1 MVIVDLIGFGIV
13 VPVLPFLAKQLGA
26 GATALGVLV
35 AAYSAA
41 QFAMAPLWGR
51 LSDRIGRRRVM
62 LITVAGTALSLLAL
76 GLSRSLVAMLA
87 ARLLGGAFAGNL
99 GVAAAYIADVT
110 TEQERTR
117 WMGLLG
123 ASFGVGF
130 VLGPAIGGALAPFG
144 YSVPMLAAAGLAG
157 LNWIQAALRLREPP
171 EHARADEAPP
181 ASRFAALRDPL
192 VRRLCLA
199 WLAFSLAVTQLETI
213 FAYFMMDR
221 FGYDAH
227 QVAFILV
234 GMAIVMG
241 AIQGGGMRLLASHF
255 GERALVIAGSLGLA
269 ACFAL
274 VPTVHSIG
282 LLIAVLTGCAVS
294 RAVVQPPL
302 MSMASLAATAA
313 SRGAVMGTFQSSGS
327 LARAV
332 GPLLAGALYAL
343 GLPLPF
349 ALGGALLLAVAL
361 LGRALPERER
371 GPSSLGEAGA
381 AG

>member
-1 MVIVDLIGFGIV
+1 MIVDLVGFGIV
-13 VPVLPFLAKQLGA
+13 VPVLPFLAKQFGA
-26 GATALGVLV
+26 SGAELGVLV

-41 QFAMAPLWGR
+41 QFAMAPVWGR

-62 LITVAGTALSLLAL
+62 LLTIAGTALSLLAL
-76 GLSRSLVAMLA
+76 GLSRSLAAMLA
-87 ARLLGGAFAGNL
+87 ARLLGGAFAGNI

-110 TEQERTR
+110 PEAERTR

-144 YSVPMLAAAGLAG
+144 YSVPMLAAAGLAAA
-157 LNWIQAALRLREPP
+157 NWLQAMLALREPP
-171 EHARADEAPP
+171 EHARAELARPP
-181 ASRFAALRDPL
+181 SRLGALLDPA

-221 FGYDAH
+221 FGYGAH

-234 GMAIVMG
+234 GMAVVMG
-241 AIQGGGMRLLASHF
+241 AIQGGGMRALAAHF
-255 GERALVIAGSLGLA
+255 GERTLVIAGSAALA
-269 ACFAL
+269 GSFL
-274 VPTVHSIG
+274 VVPTLHSIG
-282 LLIAVLTGCAVS
+282 GLLAVLTVCAVS

-302 MSMASLAATAA
+302 MSMASLAATVGN
-313 SRGAVMGTFQSSGS
+313 RGAVMGTFQSSGS
-327 LARAV
+327 FARAI
-332 GPLLAGALYAL
+332 GPLLAGALYDRA
-343 GLPLPF
+343 LPLPF
-349 ALGGALLLAVAL
+349 VLGSALLLAVAL
-361 LGRALPERER
+361 LGRTLPAREA
-371 GPSSLGEAGA
+371 GPGSFGEAGA

>member
-1 MVIVDLIGFGIV
+1 VIVDLVGFGIV
-13 VPVLPFLAKQLGA
+13 VPVLPFLAKQFGA
-26 GATALGVLV
+26 SGAELGVLV

-41 QFAMAPLWGR
+41 QFAMAPVWGR

-62 LITVAGTALSLLAL
+62 LLTIAGTALSLLAL
-76 GLSRSLVAMLA
+76 GLSRSLAAMLA
-87 ARLLGGAFAGNL
+87 ARLLGGAFAGNI

-110 TEQERTR
+110 PEAERTR

-144 YSVPMLAAAGLAG
+144 YSVPMLAAAGLAAA
-157 LNWIQAALRLREPP
+157 NWLQAMLALREPP
-171 EHARADEAPP
+171 EHARAELARPP
-181 ASRFAALRDPL
+181 SRLGALLDPA

-221 FGYDAH
+221 FGYGAH

-234 GMAIVMG
+234 GMAVVMG
-241 AIQGGGMRLLASHF
+241 AIQGGGMRALAAHF
-255 GERALVIAGSLGLA
+255 GERTLVIAGSAALA
-269 ACFAL
+269 GSFL
-274 VPTVHSIG
+274 VVPTLHSIG
-282 LLIAVLTGCAVS
+282 GLLAVLTVCAVS

-302 MSMASLAATAA
+302 MSMASLAATVGN
-313 SRGAVMGTFQSSGS
+313 RGAVMGTFQSSGS
-327 LARAV
+327 FARAI
-332 GPLLAGALYAL
+332 GPLLAGALYDRA
-343 GLPLPF
+343 LPLPF
-349 ALGGALLLAVAL
+349 VLGSALLLAVAL
-361 LGRALPERER
+361 LGRTLPAREA
-371 GPSSLGEAGA
+371 GPGSFGEAGA

>member
-1 MVIVDLIGFGIV
+1 VIVDLIGFGIV

-26 GATALGVLV
+26 SAIALGVLV

-41 QFAMAPLWGR
+41 QFALAPFWGR

-62 LITVAGTALSLLAL
+62 LITIAGTALSLLAL
-76 GLSRSLVAMLA
+76 GLSQSLLAMLA

-110 TEQERTR
+110 AEQERTR

-157 LNWIQAALRLREPP
+157 VNWLQAALRLREPA
-171 EHARADEAPP
+171 EHARADEAPLP
-181 ASRFAALRDPL
+181 SRFGALRDPL

-241 AIQGGGMRLLASHF
+241 TIQGGGMRVLASHF
-255 GERALVIAGSLGLA
+255 GERALVIAGSLVLA
-269 ACFAL
+269 GCFVV
-274 VPTVHSIG
+274 VPAVRSIG
-282 LLIAVLTGCAVS
+282 LLIAVLTVCAVS

-302 MSMASLAATAA
+302 MSMASLAATAG

-327 LARAV
+327 LARAI

-343 GLPLPF
+343 GLALPF
-349 ALGGALLLAVAL
+349 VLGSALLLAVAL
-361 LGRALPERER
+361 LGRALPERESDP
-371 GPSSLGEAGA
+371 GSLGEAGA